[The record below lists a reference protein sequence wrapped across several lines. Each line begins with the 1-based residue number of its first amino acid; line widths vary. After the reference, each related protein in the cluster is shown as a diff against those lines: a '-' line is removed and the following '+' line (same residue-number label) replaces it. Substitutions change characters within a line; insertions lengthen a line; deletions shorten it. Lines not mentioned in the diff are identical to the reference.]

1 MLKPVSF
8 LVIALFGVI
17 SVFPGNAAQMT
28 PQIQELLRQKEE
40 KAKQLEACDGKR
52 KAWMIAGISTIGL
65 TAVGV
70 GVNIAQANKSKKLDT
85 DLKNRQTELDRIN
98 VKLGNG
104 GSSGTLDF
112 FPDVSSLFIDAE
124 DYCCKS
130 ISGDDLGFDDEEEC
144 PAKAPGDFAVKFSYG
159 IVKGISACSDV
170 EFKDSDTDP
179 RVAKDQDR
187 VQRAYKSSTGA
198 WCYCKITGSKNS
210 KWIPRYYDQ
219 MESQQK
225 CEEECSEDCA
235 ALIYRD
241 PGFRK
246 VFFDTAD

>member
-70 GVNIAQANKSKKLDT
+70 GVNIAQASKSKKLDT
-85 DLKNRQTELDRIN
+85 DLKNRQTELDSIN
-98 VKLGNG
+98 AKLGNG

-130 ISGDDLGFDDEEEC
+130 ISGVDLGFNDEEEC

-159 IVKGISACSDV
+159 IVKGISACSDLNPSNPDYNY
-170 EFKDSDTDP
+170 EIAT
-179 RVAKDQDR
+179 DQDR
-187 VQRAYKSSTGA
+187 VQSAYSPDAIKEPKGKN
-198 WCYCKITGSKNS
+198 CYCKANKPGARWVFEDK
-210 KWIPRYYDQ
+210 YDDNKDC
-219 MESQQK
+219 SAN
-225 CEEECSEDCA
+225 CASWCADDVAEEVV
-235 ALIYRD
+235 
-241 PGFRK
+241 FRK
-246 VFFDTAD
+246 LVLGK